1 MLGYCKLSAGWAPK
15 RLESRTEDVAIELSP
30 THLQCYSKV
39 MGSSLALSHAMED
52 VCHFTLTS
60 EAALM
65 KWKHTTF
72 CTEYQLKTMQSA
84 VNVLSLEFL
93 GA

>member
-1 MLGYCKLSAGWAPK
+1 
-15 RLESRTEDVAIELSP
+15 
-30 THLQCYSKV
+30 